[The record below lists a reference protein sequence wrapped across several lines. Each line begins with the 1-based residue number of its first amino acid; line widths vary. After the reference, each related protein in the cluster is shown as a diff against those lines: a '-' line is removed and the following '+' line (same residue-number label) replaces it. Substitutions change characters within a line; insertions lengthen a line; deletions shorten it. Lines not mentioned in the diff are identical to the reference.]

1 VISGRGA
8 LLAIACLGF
17 ATAAAAAIAPLWV
30 YALSLAAFGLP
41 HVLTELRYV
50 DERFALRTTERVRA
64 GLVLLLLAVVA
75 VRLAGLGG
83 VGTTPM
89 RIGLELALG
98 VVLVLW
104 PLLQVRGL
112 ALWPG
117 LLLAAALAWGTA
129 TAPATTMVLFALLHN
144 LTPIGLLAERLR
156 GRDRRR
162 ALLGCV
168 VVFVLVP
175 LAMLLLPP
183 PAVLHGPLGTGELDQ
198 HLAVFVPE
206 RLHGGEAGDRLFAI
220 AAWWQCVHYAI
231 VLHVL
236 PRLGGGPEG
245 RAWPR
250 PQAFARGV
258 LVAGAVMALAFA
270 SGFGTARAAYGV
282 LAAVHAW
289 IELPVLALAAGAIF
303 ASPRAVRAAASSSA
317 A

>member
-1 VISGRGA
+1 MQGVGA
-8 LLAIACLGF
+8 LLAITALGL

-50 DERFALRTTERVRA
+50 DERFALRTTARVRR
-64 GLVLLLLAVVA
+64 GLVLLLLAIVA

-83 VGTTPM
+83 VGTTPA
-89 RIGLELALG
+89 RIGLELTLG

-104 PLLQVRGL
+104 PLQQCGTRAL
-112 ALWPG
+112 APG
-117 LLLAAALAWGTA
+117 LLLAAALAFGTA

-168 VVFVLVP
+168 VAFVLVP
-175 LAMLLLPP
+175 LAMLLLLPP

-198 HLAVFVPE
+198 HLAVFVPG

-236 PRLGGGPEG
+236 PRLGGGAEG

-250 PQAFARGV
+250 PRAFARGV
-258 LVAGAVMALAFA
+258 LVVGAVMALAFA

-289 IELPVLALAAGAIF
+289 IELPALALAAGAIF
-303 ASPRAVRAAASSSA
+303 AAPRAARSVSNAPAA
-317 A
+317 

>member
-1 VISGRGA
+1 MMQGVGA
-8 LLAIACLGF
+8 LLAIAALGL
-17 ATAAAAAIAPLWV
+17 ATAAAAASAPLWV

-50 DERFALRTTERVRA
+50 DERFTLRTTARVRR
-64 GLVLLLLAVVA
+64 GLVLLLLAIVG
-75 VRLAGLGG
+75 VRLAGLAG
-83 VGTTPM
+83 VGTTPA
-89 RIGLELALG
+89 RIGFELGLG

-104 PLLQVRGL
+104 PLQQCGTRAL
-112 ALWPG
+112 APG
-117 LLLAAALAWGTA
+117 LLLAAALAFGTA

-168 VVFVLVP
+168 VAFVLVP

-198 HLAVFVPE
+198 HLAVFVPG

-236 PRLGGGPEG
+236 PRLGGGAEG

-250 PQAFARGV
+250 PRAFARGV
-258 LVAGAVMALAFA
+258 LVVGAVMALAFA

-289 IELPVLALAAGAIF
+289 IELPVLALAAGATF
-303 ASPRAVRAAASSSA
+303 TAPRAARSVANAPAA
-317 A
+317 

>member
-1 VISGRGA
+1 MPRAGG
-8 LLAIACLGF
+8 LLAIAGLGL
-17 ATAAAAAIAPLWV
+17 ATAATAAMAPMWV

-41 HVLTELRYV
+41 HVLTELRYI
-50 DERFALRTTERVRA
+50 DERFGLRTTARVRH
-64 GLVLLLLAVVA
+64 GLVLLLLAIVG

-83 VGTTPM
+83 VGTTPL

-98 VVLVLW
+98 TALVLW
-104 PLLQVRGL
+104 PLQQCGARSL
-112 ALWPG
+112 APG
-117 LLLAAALAWGTA
+117 LLLAAALAFGTA
-129 TAPATTMVLFALLHN
+129 TAPAMTMVLFALLHN
-144 LTPIGLLAERLR
+144 LTPMGLLAERLR

-162 ALLGCV
+162 ALLACV
-168 VVFVLVP
+168 VAFVLVP

-236 PRLGGGPEG
+236 PRLGGGAEG

-250 PQAFARGV
+250 PAVFARGV
-258 LVAGAVMALAFA
+258 FAVGAVMALAFA

-289 IELPVLALAAGAIF
+289 IELPVLALAAGAGF
-303 ASPRAVRAAASSSA
+303 AGKHALRSAAAHG
-317 A
+317 

>member
-1 VISGRGA
+1 MQGTGA
-8 LLAIACLGF
+8 LLAIVGLGLL
-17 ATAAAAAIAPLWV
+17 TAAAAAIAPLWV
-30 YALSLAAFGLP
+30 YALSLACFGLP

-50 DERFALRTTERVRA
+50 DERFALRTTARVRR
-64 GLVLLLLAVVA
+64 GLVLLLLAIVA
-75 VRLAGLGG
+75 VRIAGLGG
-83 VGTTPM
+83 VGTTSL

-98 VVLVLW
+98 VLLVLW
-104 PLLQVRGL
+104 PLQRGRSH
-112 ALWPG
+112 AWWPG

-129 TAPATTMVLFALLHN
+129 TAPATTIVLFAMLHN

-156 GRDRRR
+156 GNGRRR
-162 ALLGCV
+162 ALFACGV
-168 VVFVLVP
+168 AFGLVP

-236 PRLGGGPEG
+236 PRLGGGAEG

-258 LVAGAVMALAFA
+258 FVVGAVMALAFV

-289 IELPVLALAAGAIF
+289 IELPVLVLAAGAGF
-303 ASPRAVRAAASSSA
+303 AAHAERARRCAVASQ
-317 A
+317 

>member
-1 VISGRGA
+1 MPRVGA
-8 LLAIACLGF
+8 LLAIAALGL

-50 DERFALRTTERVRA
+50 DERFGLRTTARVRH
-64 GLVLLLLAVVA
+64 GLVLLLLAIVA

-83 VGTTPM
+83 VGSTPL

-98 VVLVLW
+98 VGLVLW
-104 PLLQVRGL
+104 PLQQCRSFSL
-112 ALWPG
+112 APG
-117 LLLAAALAWGTA
+117 LLLAAALAFGTA

-162 ALLGCV
+162 ALLGCL

-198 HLAVFVPE
+198 HLAVFVPA

-236 PRLGGGPEG
+236 PRLGGGAEG

-250 PQAFARGV
+250 PATFARGV
-258 LVAGAVMALAFA
+258 FAVGAVMALAFA

-289 IELPVLALAAGAIF
+289 IELPVLALAAGAGF
-303 ASPRAVRAAASSSA
+303 ATPRAARSVANAPAA
-317 A
+317 

>member
-1 VISGRGA
+1 MPRVGA
-8 LLAIACLGF
+8 LLAIAAFGL
-17 ATAAAAAIAPLWV
+17 ATAAAAAKAPLWV

-50 DERFALRTTERVRA
+50 DERFALRTTARVRH
-64 GLVLLLLAVVA
+64 GLVLLLLAIVA
-75 VRLAGLGG
+75 VRFAGLGG
-83 VGTTPM
+83 VGTTPL

-98 VVLVLW
+98 TALVLW
-104 PLLQVRGL
+104 PLQQCGVRSL
-112 ALWPG
+112 APG
-117 LLLAAALAWGTA
+117 LLLAAALAFGTA

-156 GRDRRR
+156 GRDRHR
-162 ALLGCV
+162 ALLGCL

-175 LAMLLLPP
+175 LAMLMLPP

-198 HLAVFVPE
+198 HLGVFVPE

-236 PRLGGGPEG
+236 PRLGGGAEG

-250 PQAFARGV
+250 PAAFARGV
-258 LVAGAVMALAFA
+258 FAVGAVMALAFA

-289 IELPVLALAAGAIF
+289 IELPVLALAAGAGF
-303 ASPRAVRAAASSSA
+303 AAPRAARSVANAPAA
-317 A
+317 